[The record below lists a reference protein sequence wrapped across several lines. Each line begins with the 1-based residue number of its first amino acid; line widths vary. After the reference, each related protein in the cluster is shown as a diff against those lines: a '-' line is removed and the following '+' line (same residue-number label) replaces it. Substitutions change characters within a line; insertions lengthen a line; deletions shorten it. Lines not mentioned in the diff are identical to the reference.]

1 MLSMGE
7 LMRRRSRSLEDANS
21 PSSMLSTMLKHGGGC
36 ATTLHKH
43 QKKNYKSWY
52 CMPPTSADAAADGR
66 KKWKTAPGSLLQ
78 RKIPR
83 IDAGQ

>member
-1 MLSMGE
+1 MGE

-43 QKKNYKSWY
+43 QKMRMK
-52 CMPPTSADAAADGR
+52 MFLTLMEQLFL
-66 KKWKTAPGSLLQ
+66 TASQ
-78 RKIPR
+78 S
-83 IDAGQ
+83 